1 MLVPNQYLTIRW
13 HPRNKEWYINKG
25 YVFTKIGDEFT
36 VKADDLTLYSHDK
49 VLVQCDY
56 CGAIIEKAFKEYIRG
71 KKSGKDCC
79 KNCQKFKCVDVCLEK
94 YGVSNVFARE
104 DVKEQIKET
113 NKLLYGHE
121 NIAHGSLRC
130 KVIETNMERYGV
142 PYTTQAPEIIVKM
155 RQSLYENG
163 NVPSSKKEKEICQML
178 EDIYGLESCFPNY
191 AYDRLNF
198 DCLLIINNIKID
210 VEYDGWYWHKDK
222 QEEDKRR
229 NYFLTRR
236 GFKVLRIRSSEE
248 MPTKEQII
256 EAVNILLST
265 DKKLMYIDLDIR

>member
-25 YVFTKIGDEFT
+25 YVFTKIGDEFI

-56 CGAIIEKAFKEYIRG
+56 CGAIVKKAFKEYIRG
-71 KKSGKDCC
+71 TKSGKDCC
-79 KNCQKFKCVDVCLEK
+79 KNCQKFKFADVCLEK

-104 DVKEQIKET
+104 EVKEQIKET
-113 NKLLYGHE
+113 NKILYGHE
-121 NIAHGSLRC
+121 NIAHGSLHY

-142 PYTTQAPEIIVKM
+142 PYSTQAPEVITKM
-155 RQSLYENG
+155 RQSLYKNG

-178 EDIYGLESCFPNY
+178 EDIYGSESCFPNY

-198 DCLLIINNIKID
+198 DCLLVIDNIKID

-265 DKKLMYIDLDIR
+265 DKKLMHIDLDIR